1 MTVRFRLAGTDDA
14 PALSKLGAETFTE
27 TFGHLYEPGDLAA
40 FLVNHDEA
48 VWRQELADPE
58 FAVLL
63 AEDEGGQAVGYA
75 KVGPPHLPFEPRG
88 VAVELRQFYLLEPF
102 QGQGLADQMMQWV
115 IDEAERRGGND
126 LYLSV
131 FIDNH
136 KARRFYERWGFVA
149 EGRYAFMVGN
159 HADEDIVMR
168 RPL

>member
-1 MTVRFRLAGTDDA
+1 MTVTFRMAGTDDA

-27 TFGHLYEPGDLAA
+27 TFGHLYDPSDLAT
-40 FLVNHDEA
+40 FLLNHDEA
-48 VWRQELADPE
+48 NWRQELADPE

-63 AEDEGGQAVGYA
+63 AIDEQGNEVGYA

-88 VAVELRQFYLLEPF
+88 VGVELRQFYLLAPF
-102 QGQGLADQMMQWV
+102 HGQGLADQMMQWV
-115 IDEAERRGGND
+115 IDEAEKRGGD
-126 LYLSV
+126 HLYLSV
-131 FIDNH
+131 FTENH